1 MAVAGLIVMNS
12 ADSAW
17 NNLTVGYDEGDG
29 VVPLASQVYPGA
41 DFNYYAPDPVSH
53 MAQTDTRRA
62 AEAYAHVLETRVGV
76 DPK

>member
-1 MAVAGLIVMNS
+1 MNS

-29 VVPLASQVYPGA
+29 IVPLASQVYPGA

-53 MAQTDTRRA
+53 MAQTDTDRA
-62 AEAYAHVLETRVGV
+62 ADAYVDILRDFIGV
-76 DPK
+76 QPRQ